1 MFKKIGISLLLAFT
15 ILVPT
20 VNGGAVTTV
29 YANLE
34 EACTTIAECREIQ
47 RQAHDNIAEMIEQE
61 EALRSEIEEI
71 QEEISRLR
79 DEITDLE
86 NTIGMLEV
94 EIATLDT
101 EIAGLSAE
109 VAINLDILEETTQR
123 IDELISAISGR
134 MRLAQRA
141 YNRNSF
147 LVMLSEAEDLT
158 TFLRVTRGFGRMAT
172 SDARMMDELT
182 DLVEFHEEL
191 LLELSQQQEGFEA
204 RREMRHIRVFE
215 LEVEQANL
223 ESTKYVLEE
232 HEIQMQD
239 ILSELHETRL
249 SEEEMLVAAA
259 EIQEILE
266 RTPPPLITTPH
277 SSGTGVSSGSQT
289 PNNSGLAHPMP
300 GARATSEFG
309 PRWGRH
315 HAGIDLVVNG
325 NPRANILAA
334 ASGTV
339 TLSSYHASMGYWVI
353 LSHHIDG
360 TRVDTVYA
368 HLRYSPPVSVGQAVL
383 QGDVIGVKGNTGHS
397 RGAHLHFEV
406 HPGGWHPSTH
416 SWQNRGVNP
425 RGWVEF

>member
-15 ILVPT
+15 ILMLK
-20 VNGGAVTTV
+20 AVTTG
-29 YANLE
+29 YANPE
-34 EACTTIAECREIQ
+34 VTCTTIAECRDLQ

-61 EALRSEIEEI
+61 EELRSEIEEI
-71 QEEISRLR
+71 QEEIASLR
-79 DEITDLE
+79 EEISDLE
-86 NTIGMLEV
+86 HTISAIEV
-94 EIATLDT
+94 EIEALDI
-101 EIAGLSAE
+101 EIAELSAE
-109 VAINLDILEETTQR
+109 VALNLVILEETVNR
-123 IDELISAISGR
+123 IDELIDAISNR

-158 TFLRVTRGFGRMAT
+158 TFLRVTRGFGRIAT
-172 SDARMMDELT
+172 SDARLMDELT
-182 DLVEFHEEL
+182 DLVEFQENL
-191 LLELSQQQEGFEA
+191 ILELSQQQEGFEA
-204 RREMRHIRVFE
+204 HREMRRMRMLT
-215 LEVEQANL
+215 LETEQANL
-223 ESTKYVLEE
+223 EAVQYTLEA

-249 SEEEMLVAAA
+249 SEEEMLAAA
-259 EIQEILE
+259 IEIREILE

-277 SSGTGVSSGSQT
+277 ASGAGVSSGVQT

-300 GARATSEFG
+300 GSRVTSEFG

-360 TRVDTVYA
+360 ERVDTVYA
-368 HLRYSPPVSVGQAVL
+368 HLRYTPPVSVGQAVL
-383 QGDVIGVKGNTGHS
+383 QGEVIGVKGNTGHS

-406 HPGGWHPSTH
+406 HPGGWHPFTH

-425 RGWVEF
+425 RGWVAF